1 MTAHKHAALMLQYAQ
16 DAMETDK
23 PWERWEWRDIYHDGD
38 DAPWKQL
45 SFHPVWHMDSE
56 FRRKPQTIKVT
67 VNGKDMEF
75 PKPLTTKVIEDD
87 FIYVLDKSN
96 PAETPP
102 FCVIPLR
109 FKSNDFC
116 SNWYLKNGLMHY
128 TKEAAQAHADVL
140 NAICRG
146 DVE

>member
-16 DAMETDK
+16 DAMETNR
-23 PWERWEWRDIYHDGD
+23 PWERWEVA
-38 DAPWKQL
+38 APNEWKGCET
-45 SFHPVWHMDSE
+45 SPSWSE
-56 FRRKPQTIKVT
+56 DHNYRRKPQTIKVT

-75 PKPLTTKVIEDD
+75 PKPLTAKVIEGD
-87 FIYVLDKSN
+87 FVYIRDKSN
-96 PAETPP
+96 PAKTPP
-102 FCVIPLR
+102 FLVFPLR
-109 FKSNDFC
+109 FKSNDFW
-116 SNWYLKNGLMHY
+116 SYWYLKNGLMHH

>member
-1 MTAHKHAALMLQYAQ
+1 MTAHKHANLMLQYAQ

-23 PWERWEWRDIYHDGD
+23 PWERWEVE
-38 DAPWKQL
+38 APNEWKGCEI
-45 SFHPVWHMDSE
+45 SPSWSE
-56 FRRKPQTIKVT
+56 DHNYRRKPQTIKVT

-75 PKPLTTKVIEDD
+75 PKLLTTKVIEGD

-102 FCVIPLR
+102 FRVIPLR
-109 FKSNDFC
+109 FQSNDFLSC
-116 SNWYLKNGLMHY
+116 WYLKNGLMHH

-146 DVE
+146 DIE

>member
-1 MTAHKHAALMLQYAQ
+1 MTAHKHAALMLQYAK

-45 SFHPVWHMDSE
+45 SFHPVWNMDSE
-56 FRRKPQTIKVT
+56 FRRKTEMIKV
-67 VNGKDMEF
+67 GKWEF
-75 PKPLTTKVIEDD
+75 PKPISISEMPAIGTVFYLTKFGTA
-87 FIYVLDKSN
+87 
-96 PAETPP
+96 AEAFTVWS
-102 FCVIPLR
+102 CEWDGDTYDMARLAGGMVHLA
-109 FKSNDFC
+109 
-116 SNWYLKNGLMHY
+116 H
-128 TKEAAQAHADVL
+128 EAAQAHADVL

>member
-1 MTAHKHAALMLQYAQ
+1 MTAHKHAALMLQYAK

-56 FRRKPQTIKVT
+56 FRRKTQTIKV
-67 VNGKDMEF
+67 GKWEF
-75 PKPLTTKVIEDD
+75 PKPIEQPLGCTDVYYYVNFNMETAEFIPFRDTWTNNEYDD
-87 FIYVLDKSN
+87 DRLAGNLCHLSYD
-96 PAETPP
+96 
-102 FCVIPLR
+102 
-109 FKSNDFC
+109 
-116 SNWYLKNGLMHY
+116 
-128 TKEAAQAHADVL
+128 AALAHADVL
-140 NAICRG
+140 NAIYRG